1 MWGELEMYHVGIV
14 DDCQAFIDY
23 MKRLFSKGEWKEEQ
37 VTFYEYSSGEE
48 LVEQMNRVEKYDLL
62 IMDMRLTGMDGH
74 KAAKLFR
81 EQHPDAILVF
91 CSGVCMPTV
100 ESFET
105 APFRYWLKEYTEERM
120 QKELEI
126 VLEKIRENKVIPY
139 IQGKQGNRIFKIHP
153 KDVEYIEIMKRG
165 SMIHCFIGGKKEAYT
180 SPFRVFEFYD
190 ALKEFGFAY
199 AHNSYIVNMEYVVM
213 VKVEELELKSGEKLT
228 ISRSHSKEF
237 RKLFAGRMALKY

>member
-1 MWGELEMYHVGIV
+1 MYHVGIV
-14 DDCQAFIDY
+14 DDSQAFIDY
-23 MKRLFSKGEWKEEQ
+23 MKRLFHEGAWKEED

-48 LVEQMNRVEKYDLL
+48 FVYQMNMQEKYDLL

-74 KAAKLFR
+74 KTAQLFR
-81 EQHPDAILVF
+81 EQHPDAILIF

-105 APFRYWLKEYTEERM
+105 APFRYWLKVYTEERM

-126 VLEKIRENKVIPY
+126 VLEKLRENKAIPY
-139 IQGKQGNRIFKIHP
+139 IKGKQRSKVFKIHP
-153 KDVEYIEIMKRG
+153 KDVEYIEIAKKG
-165 SMIHCFIGGKKEAYT
+165 SMIHSYYKGEREVYT
-180 SPFRVFEFYD
+180 SPIRVCEFYKI
-190 ALKEFGFAY
+190 LKEFGFAQ

-213 VKVEELELKSGEKLT
+213 VKVEELELKSGERLT

-237 RKLFAGRMALKY
+237 RKLFAERMALKY

>member
-14 DDCQAFIDY
+14 DDSRAFIDY
-23 MKRLFSKGEWKEEQ
+23 MKRLFHEGVWKEEQ

-48 LVEQMNRVEKYDLL
+48 FVQQMKMQEKYDLL

-74 KAAKLFR
+74 RAAQLFR
-81 EQHPDAILVF
+81 EQHPKTILVF
-91 CSGVCMPTV
+91 CSGICKPTV

-126 VLEKIRENKVIPY
+126 VLEKLRENKVIPY
-139 IQGKQGNRIFKIHP
+139 IQGKQSNMMFKIHP
-153 KDVEYIEIMKRG
+153 KDVEYIEIAKKG
-165 SMIHCFIGGKKEAYT
+165 SKIHSFSKGKKEVYT
-180 SPFRVFEFYD
+180 SSIKVSEFYST
-190 ALKEFGFAY
+190 LKEFGFAY
-199 AHNSYIVNMEYVVM
+199 AHNSYIVNMEYVIM

-228 ISRSHSKEF
+228 VSRSHSKEF
-237 RKLFAGRMALKY
+237 RKLFASRMALKY